1 MSTQEQAFTA
11 WADPTPIAALEAALS
26 RYEAIPPAPEDA
38 PSYIKTQAE
47 AKRTRALLEFAS
59 HCTPETVR
67 GLLDELESAQ
77 KIVARYRWLREQG
90 WYQDTLCV
98 VESPKANVKLGA
110 CCPFGWH
117 LDAAI
122 DKAMEA
128 TSNA

>member
-47 AKRTRALLEFAS
+47 AKRTRALLEFTA

-67 GLLDELESAQ
+67 ALIEA
-77 KIVARYRWLREQG
+77 AR
-90 WYQDTLCV
+90 
-98 VESPKANVKLGA
+98 
-110 CCPFGWH
+110 
-117 LDAAI
+117 
-122 DKAMEA
+122 
-128 TSNA
+128 